1 MTTRT
6 PALPA
11 LALPVHRQ
19 LAIRTAVAA
28 LSALLVA
35 GVGLVTTPAAVAQ
48 EVAGGPTLY
57 RGDNG
62 DFDLPIGK
70 SGVIRI
76 GQSARRVAVAN
87 PAIADVLVLRGN
99 EVYIVGK
106 SVGSTN
112 VSMWDGNERLFANV
126 NINVTPD
133 LEGLKRTLF
142 ELFPNDRIGVQA
154 ARQSLVLTGEV
165 ASLPRLE
172 AAQQLA
178 SGFLPCLANRGGS
191 QGGSAQG
198 GGNQSTGA
206 ASGGA
211 SQGGN
216 TQQGGQAMAGC
227 SVVNLMQV
235 GGAQQVMLEVKVAE
249 VARTVLNRLDGGL
262 NFLRFSKN
270 GTFGGTTDGG
280 TVLGPVATPSAP
292 TSAAITPFAFGGP
305 GLFANLLLGDGNI
318 LQAVLEISRRNDLAK
333 ILAEPTLTTLSGQE
347 AEFLSGGEFPI
358 PVPQGGGGGNGQ
370 ITIEFKDFGVGV
382 KFVPVILDSGHI
394 NLKLAVNVSDITDAN
409 TVSVAVGGT
418 NAALIVP
425 SLSKRSASST
435 VELGDGQTIA
445 IAGLISDNVREFV
458 SKFPGLGDIP
468 VLGALFRSQE
478 FRHDETELVIFVTPH
493 LAKPIKP
500 SQVRLPTDSLVPPNA
515 SEFYLL
521 GRMES
526 PRDAGTPVDRLG
538 RARGGVNVTSSTSF
552 GHAQ

>member
-6 PALPA
+6 QALPA
-11 LALPVHRQ
+11 IALPVRRQ

-35 GVGLVTTPAAVAQ
+35 GAGLVTTPAAVAQ
-48 EVAGGPTLY
+48 ENAGGPTLY
-57 RGDNG
+57 RGESG
-62 DFDLPIGK
+62 DFELPIGK

-142 ELFPNDRIGVQA
+142 DLFPNDRIGVQA

-178 SGFLPCLANRGGS
+178 SGFLPCLSNAAGN
-191 QGGSAQG
+191 QG
-198 GGNQSTGA
+198 GGQA
-206 ASGGA
+206 AGSKPGGTTPT
-211 SQGGN
+211 SN

-280 TVLGPVATPSAP
+280 TVLGPVTTPSAP
-292 TSAAITPFAFGGP
+292 TAAAITPFAFGGP

-358 PVPQGGGGGNGQ
+358 PVPQSGGGANGQ
-370 ITIEFKDFGVGV
+370 VTIEFKDFGVGV

-394 NLKLAVNVSDITDAN
+394 NLKLAVNVSDITDN
-409 TVSVAVGGT
+409 NSVIVSVGGT
-418 NAALIVP
+418 NAALAVP

-458 SKFPGLGDIP
+458 SKFPVLGDIP

>member
-6 PALPA
+6 QALTA
-11 LALPVHRQ
+11 AAHPVRRQ

-35 GVGLVTTPAAVAQ
+35 GAGLVTTPAAIAQ
-48 EVAGGPTLY
+48 EIASGPTLY
-57 RGDNG
+57 RGENG

-112 VSMWDGNERLFANV
+112 VSMWDGSERLFANI

-178 SGFLPCLANRGGS
+178 SGFLPCLTNSGGQS
-191 QGGSAQG
+191 SGAQKG
-198 GGNQSTGA
+198 GA
-206 ASGGA
+206 AGGA
-211 SQGGN
+211 G
-216 TQQGGQAMAGC
+216 QGGQAMAGC

-280 TVLGPVATPSAP
+280 TLLGPVTTPSAP
-292 TSAAITPFAFGGP
+292 TAAAITPFAFGGP

-358 PVPQGGGGGNGQ
+358 PVPGGGGGGGNGQ
-370 ITIEFKDFGVGV
+370 VTIEFKDFGVGV

-394 NLKLAVNVSDITDAN
+394 NLKLAVNVSDIIDN
-409 TVSVAVGGT
+409 NSVIVSVGGT
-418 NAALIVP
+418 TTALAVP

-458 SKFPGLGDIP
+458 SKFPVLGDIP

-500 SQVRLPTDSLVPPNA
+500 SQVRLPTDSVVMPNA